1 MIIKE
6 MRERETRKNNILFFN
21 TPEPVSRILEERGDE
36 DRDKYNIQS
45 RLYCR
50 RHEGEGRGIYDKDQL
65 DGGMIP

>member
-36 DRDKYNIQS
+36 DRDKYNMPATIQS
-45 RLYCR
+45 GL
-50 RHEGEGRGIYDKDQL
+50 
-65 DGGMIP
+65 